1 MLADAQAELIRREE
15 LETLQLERLKRLI
28 AWAYDKSAFYRR
40 SFQRHVVTPEDIQSL
55 ADVCKLPFLTRAE
68 LIGNELDILTLPLS
82 SVVRISRCGEVTS
95 FYTKGDVRNNVEMT
109 IRALAAADV
118 LRGSTVG
125 IAGDLSD
132 SRLLDILYALE
143 SIGATIVLSGAAFH
157 VDKVIGVT
165 DKLDD
170 CVVTSEQIKLFAPLA
185 LGNAGMLYRCEAA
198 GLHVQEDKFFA
209 EVSDGE
215 LVVTTLTAQALPL
228 IRFKTGQRVRFI
240 NEPCACGRTF
250 RRIT

>member
-1 MLADAQAELIRREE
+1 MLADAQTELIRREE
-15 LETLQLERLKRLI
+15 LKALQLERLKRLI

-40 SFQRHVVTPEDIQSL
+40 SFQRHGVTPEDVQSL
-55 ADVCKLPFLTRAE
+55 SDVSKLPFLTLAE

-82 SVVRISRCGEVTS
+82 SVVRVSRCGEGLS
-95 FYTKGDVRNNVEMT
+95 FYTKGDVRNNVELT

-118 LRGSTVG
+118 LRGSTVS

-143 SIGATIVLSGAAFH
+143 SIGSTVVLSGASFH
-157 VDKVIGVT
+157 VDKVISVT
-165 DKLDD
+165 EELSD
-170 CVVTSEQIKLFAPLA
+170 CVVTSEQIKLFAPSA
-185 LGNAGMLYRCEAA
+185 VGNAGMIYRCEAA

-228 IRFKTGQRVRFI
+228 IRFRTGQRVRFI
-240 NEPCACGRTF
+240 NEPCVCGRTF

>member
-15 LETLQLERLKRLI
+15 LEPLQLERLKQI
-28 AWAYDKSAFYRR
+28 VAWAYDKSAFYRQ
-40 SFQRHVVTPEDIQSL
+40 SFQRHGVTPNDIQSL
-55 ADVCKLPFLTRAE
+55 DDVSKLPFLTRAE

-82 SVVRISRCGEVTS
+82 SVVRVSRCGKVTS
-95 FYTKGDVRNNVEMT
+95 FYTKGDIRNNVEMT

-132 SRLLDILYALE
+132 SRILDVLYALE
-143 SIGATIVLSGAAFH
+143 SIGATVVLSGSAFQ

-165 DKLDD
+165 DKLGDY
-170 CVVTSEQIKLFAPLA
+170 VITSEQIKLFAPSA
-185 LGNAGMLYRCEAA
+185 LGNAGMIYRCEAA

-209 EVSDGE
+209 EVLDGE
-215 LVVTTLTAQALPL
+215 LVLTTLTAQALPL
-228 IRFKTGQRVRFI
+228 IRFKTGQRVRLI
-240 NEPCACGRTF
+240 NEPCPCGRSF
-250 RRIT
+250 IRIT

>member
-1 MLADAQAELIRREE
+1 MLADAQVELIRREE
-15 LETLQLERLKRLI
+15 LEILQLERLKRLVS
-28 AWAYDKSAFYRR
+28 WVYDKSAFYRR
-40 SFQRHVVTPEDIQSL
+40 SFQRHGVTPEDIQSL
-55 ADVCKLPFLTRAE
+55 ADVSKLPVLTRAE

-82 SVVRISRCGEVTS
+82 SVVRISRCGEVMN
-95 FYTKGDVRNNVEMT
+95 FYTKGDIRSNVELT

-132 SRLLDILYALE
+132 SRLLDVLYALE
-143 SIGATIVLSGAAFH
+143 SIGSTVVLSDSAFH

-165 DKLDD
+165 EELSD
-170 CVVTSEQIKLFAPLA
+170 CVITSEQINLFAPSA
-185 LGNAGMLYRCEAA
+185 VGNAGMIYRCEAA

-215 LVVTTLTAQALPL
+215 LVITTLTAQALPL
-228 IRFKTGQRVRFI
+228 IRFRTGQRVRFI
-240 NEPCACGRTF
+240 SEPCTCGRAF
-250 RRIT
+250 IRIT